1 MLLAMADAAAALA
14 LVSAN
19 GMLAAGL
26 PSCLPAHRSATE
38 LALPSSWRVG
48 YAELH
53 ALARAGIIAN
63 ERP

>member
-1 MLLAMADAAAALA
+1 MLPAMADAAAALA

-19 GMLAAGL
+19 CMLAAGL
-26 PSCLPAHRSATE
+26 PSCLAALRTATE
-38 LALPSSWRVG
+38 LALSTSWLMG